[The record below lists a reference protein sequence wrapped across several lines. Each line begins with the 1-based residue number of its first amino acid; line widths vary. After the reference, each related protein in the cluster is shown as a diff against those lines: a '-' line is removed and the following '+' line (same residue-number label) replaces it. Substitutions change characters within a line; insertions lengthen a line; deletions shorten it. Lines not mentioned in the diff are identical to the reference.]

1 MASDVDI
8 RDISALADGT
18 LDPARREQ
26 VTARIAGSPELSA
39 LYERERSV
47 VALLHEARARD
58 RAPAALRE
66 RIDRAAAAHARGR
79 RRGRREPAPIN
90 RLLGGLVAT
99 AVVVVALVLLL
110 PAGTPGAPSVSQA
123 AALATLPSTTQPRV
137 DSYDRANLLTN
148 VQGLQF
154 PNWGSQEGW
163 KPVGERQD
171 RLDGRAVVTVFY
183 AKRGMRIAYTIVDMP
198 ALKTPSGGRL
208 SDGYLS
214 LALDGR
220 NVVTWRNDNHTC
232 VLSAAGS
239 HVPAPGLLAL
249 AAQS

>member
-1 MASDVDI
+1 MDSEVDT

-26 VTARIAGSPELSA
+26 VQAQIAASPELTA

-66 RIDRAAAAHARGR
+66 RIDRAGARKASAGWR
-79 RRGRREPAPIN
+79 ATPIN

-99 AVVVVALVLLL
+99 AVVVIALVLIL
-110 PAGTPGAPSVSQA
+110 PAGTPGSPSVSQA
-123 AALATLPSTTQPRV
+123 AALATLPPTEHPLV

-148 VQGLQF
+148 VQGLHF

-163 KPVGERQD
+163 KAVGERHD
-171 RLDGRAVVTVFY
+171 RLDGRAVTTVFY
-183 AKRGMRIAYTIVDMP
+183 ARGGMRIAYTIVDMP
-198 ALKTPSGGRL
+198 VLKTPSGGRL
-208 SDGYLS
+208 SGGYLS
-214 LALDGR
+214 LTLGGR
-220 NVVTWRNDNHTC
+220 DVVTWHNDNHTC

-239 HVPAPGLLAL
+239 HVPAPVLLAL

>member
-1 MASDVDI
+1 MEFEVDT

-26 VTARIAGSPELSA
+26 VQARIVASPELTA

-66 RIDRAAAAHARGR
+66 RIDRAGAAHARGR
-79 RRGRREPAPIN
+79 RKPAPIN
-90 RLLGGLVAT
+90 RLLGGFVAT
-99 AVVVVALVLLL
+99 AAVILALVLIL
-110 PAGTPGAPSVSQA
+110 PAGTPGSPSVSQA

-137 DSYDRANLLTN
+137 DSYDSANLLTN
-148 VQGLQF
+148 VQGLHF

-171 RLDGRAVVTVFY
+171 RLDGRAVTTVFY
-183 AKRGMRIAYTIVDMP
+183 ARRGMRIAYTIVDMP

-214 LALDGR
+214 LTLDGR